1 MAQVSKASKNVYLE
15 ILCTSFI
22 SFLKIKK
29 DSFFISYKNYF
40 ARFFIFVFISF
51 AVLFLS
57 FSEVAAQVVINEFHP
72 NSPEWVEFYNSSSDV
87 INLSDFWFDDDD
99 NFVSDIGTS
108 SKRRLSGLLSGGAT
122 CYLDLN
128 SYLNDNGDKPTI
140 FSLSGEI
147 IDSYSYISSLG
158 DKTYSRDPDGGEWAS
173 AGMDPTK
180 SLTNCLSLATPTP
193 TQTPTPTPVST
204 SSSNSSSS
212 KATVKINSA
221 KDQNG
226 NELLGSLKIYIDG
239 NYTGNYAPETYTFC
253 SDCKC
258 GSNNVPCGFG
268 NHTFKVEKTGY
279 NSWTKTAEISAD
291 NNYEFDPVLTLVSSS
306 PSPTLKATPTATASA
321 TPKSTT
327 FNLSTSS
334 ESALLAEDVF
344 SNNKGVLGAFSES
357 KTSTPVPNQSDS
369 KFKLAAL
376 FFIISG
382 LSFLGSAVY
391 AYLKK
396 KKNAKPDE
404 SKSEEAG

>member
-1 MAQVSKASKNVYLE
+1 MFQVLK
-15 ILCTSFI
+15 TSLVKGPCFEVS
-22 SFLKIKK
+22 SFCLDIFYHIGLNR
-29 DSFFISYKNYF
+29 FFISLLRKDF
-40 ARFFIFVFISF
+40 LLQFLFIIFVF
-51 AVLFLS
+51 
-57 FSEVAAQVVINEFHP
+57 FSAFFFSVPEVAAQVVINEFHP

-147 IDSYSYISSLG
+147 IDSYSYTSSLG
-158 DKTYSRDPDGGEWAS
+158 DKTYSRYPDGGEWAS

-180 SLTNCLSLATPTP
+180 SLTNCLSLATSTPIPTP

-212 KATVKINSA
+212 KSTVKINSA

-279 NSWTKTAEISAD
+279 NSWTKTAEINAD
-291 NNYEFDPVLTLVSSS
+291 NNYEFDPVLILASST

-327 FNLSTSS
+327 FNISTSS

-344 SNNKGVLGAFSES
+344 SK
-357 KTSTPVPNQSDS
+357 
-369 KFKLAAL
+369 
-376 FFIISG
+376 
-382 LSFLGSAVY
+382 
-391 AYLKK
+391 
-396 KKNAKPDE
+396 
-404 SKSEEAG
+404 